1 MVRVDDATHAG
12 SHPSDLVSGT
22 PTDHVG
28 RDARSLKEAQLADE
42 QRYVDRVNN
51 RLAEVRAEADE
62 LMRHALQHARI
73 GTHAALVDRDVK
85 VAEARRRAR
94 LLDAAHDE
102 AVFGRLD
109 LRDGERRYVAR
120 IGVRTPDQEP
130 LAIDWRAPAAA
141 AFYRATPEDPMGVV
155 RRRVL
160 HNRLGRVVDLED
172 DLLDPEA
179 APDDMPVIGD
189 GAFIA
194 ALSRT
199 RDGRMRDVVA
209 TIQRDQDEVV
219 RAAAD
224 ATVVLRGGPGT
235 GKTVVALH
243 RVAWLL
249 FHHRRRFG
257 SRGVLVI
264 GPNPRFTAYIERVL
278 PSLGEDGVVLRSLGD
293 LFPGVVARR
302 HDEPALAAVKGSDR
316 MVRVLRR
323 AAHAAPAG
331 APDRLRLVHRGTVI
345 QLGNEDLA
353 RVRRNAL
360 RGGRR
365 KPNRLRRAVRDALVD
380 AAWRRYVAVT
390 TSAGDPT
397 PDADDRER
405 FVDDVSEDDAMLD
418 FMAAWWPVR
427 GPEQVL
433 AELTDQD
440 RLARFA
446 ERGLRATDLTRL
458 AGSWREIP
466 TRGYSYLDV
475 ALLDE
480 LADLLGEAPARRS
493 TLHAD
498 TPYVVNGEDLLTGE
512 QRDDG
517 DVTGE
522 VTTFLDRAT
531 ARPKQ
536 VEETA
541 PEYGHIVVDEAQD
554 LAPMQ
559 WRMLGRRGGHATW
572 TVVAD
577 DAQRSWDDAR
587 AAEHAMS
594 AALGSRRRLAFEL
607 TVNYRNPTEIAEIAA
622 TLLRRRRPDAVPARA
637 VRGSGIPPLALGA
650 DARPEELP
658 ALARQA
664 VEALLTEVDGTI
676 GVITPMSRPLAST
689 SEPLAG
695 LPDRV
700 QTLGALEAKGLEFDA
715 VVLVAPAEI
724 AAESPSGLRTLY
736 VAVTRATRALVTV
749 GPLGVELVL
758 P

>member
-1 MVRVDDATHAG
+1 MVRAEHTPDTSGAT
-12 SHPSDLVSGT
+12 
-22 PTDHVG
+22 G
-28 RDARSLKEAQLADE
+28 RDPRTLKESQLADE
-42 QRYVDRVNN
+42 QRYVDRVNT
-51 RLAEVRAEADE
+51 RLAELRVEADA
-62 LMRHALQHARI
+62 LMHEALQHARI
-73 GTHAALVDRDVK
+73 GTHSALVDRDVK
-85 VAEARRRAR
+85 VAEARRRAY
-94 LLDAAHDE
+94 LLDSAHEE

-141 AFYRATPEDPMGVV
+141 AFYRATPEEPMDVV

-172 DLLDPEA
+172 DLLDPDA
-179 APDDMPVIGD
+179 APEDMPVIGD

-219 RAAAD
+219 RAPAD
-224 ATVVLRGGPGT
+224 TTVVLRGGPGT

-302 HDEPALAAVKGSDR
+302 HDEAALAAVKGSDR
-316 MVRVLRR
+316 MVRLLRR
-323 AAHAAPAG
+323 AASAPPVG
-331 APDRLRLVHRGTVI
+331 APDRLRLVHRGTFFE
-345 QLGNEDLA
+345 LGPAELDRLRA
-353 RVRRNAL
+353 DAL

-365 KPNRLRRAVRDALVD
+365 KPNRLRRAVRDALVQ
-380 AAWRRYVAVT
+380 AAWRRYVAVAT
-390 TSAGDPT
+390 GAGDAA
-397 PDADDRER
+397 PDAEDRER
-405 FVDDVSEDDAMLD
+405 FVDDVAEDDPVLD

-427 GPEQVL
+427 TPVGVL
-433 AELTDQD
+433 AELGDPE
-440 RLARFA
+440 RLGRFA
-446 ERGLRATDLTRL
+446 ERTLRATDVERL
-458 AGSWREIP
+458 AASWRDAA
-466 TRGYSYLDV
+466 TAGYSYLDV

-480 LADLLGEAPARRS
+480 LNDLLGEAPARR
-493 TLHAD
+493 AAFRED
-498 TPYVVNGEDLLTGE
+498 DPYVVHGEDLRTGAQHDE
-512 QRDDG
+512 G
-517 DVTGE
+517 DTTAE
-522 VTTFLDRAT
+522 VTTFLDRVT
-531 ARPKQ
+531 ARPKV
-536 VEETA
+536 VEEAA

-577 DAQRSWDDAR
+577 DAQRSWDDAQ
-587 AAEHAMS
+587 AAERAMTS
-594 AALGSRRRLAFEL
+594 ALGSRRGLSFEL
-607 TVNYRNPTEIAEIAA
+607 TVNYRNPAEIAEVAA
-622 TLLRRRRPDAVPARA
+622 ALLRLRRPDAVPARA
-637 VRGSGIPPLALGA
+637 VRGSGRPPEAVGA
-650 DARPEELP
+650 DAAPEQLA
-658 ALARQA
+658 ALARETA
-664 VEALLTEVDGTI
+664 ERLLGEVDGTI
-676 GVITPMSRPLAST
+676 GVITPMSRPVD
-689 SEPLAG
+689 LAG
-695 LPDRV
+695 AGTGPLPDRV
-700 QTLGALEAKGLEFDA
+700 QVLGALEAKGLEFDA

-724 AAESPSGLRTLY
+724 AAESPSGARTLY

-749 GPLGVELVL
+749 GPLGRELAAAL
-758 P
+758 G